1 MHIAFYETIAGVIP
15 VLFLALIVEERM
27 APPNE
32 GFLDHF
38 LPVVTAALLFIGEV
52 IVRVW
57 SIAAVPAG
65 ALPCRSQSSRA
76 LRPSCCSETLRRGA
90 SITSMTSG

>member
-52 IVRVW
+52 IVW
-57 SIAAVPAG
+57 A
-65 ALPCRSQSSRA
+65 
-76 LRPSCCSETLRRGA
+76 
-90 SITSMTSG
+90 